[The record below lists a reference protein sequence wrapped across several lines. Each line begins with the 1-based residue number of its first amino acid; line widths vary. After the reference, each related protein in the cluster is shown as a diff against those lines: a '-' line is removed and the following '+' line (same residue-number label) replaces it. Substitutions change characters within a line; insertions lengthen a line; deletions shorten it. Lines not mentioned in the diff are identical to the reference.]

1 MGACQWEGRGRTP
14 RKEER
19 ALSPEITE
27 RYSSVE
33 DPYDFFS
40 ARVCS
45 RKGSPHLIELRAAG
59 TFLAPPH
66 EDLPPVRPRRIGC
79 AGNLGHK
86 GSSPREVSSL
96 AEIVGADGDLAKL
109 TATVLLGR

>member
-1 MGACQWEGRGRTP
+1 VGGPRLNP

-45 RKGSPHLIELRAAG
+45 RKGSLHLIELRAAG

-79 AGNLGHK
+79 VGHLGHK
-86 GSSPREVSSL
+86 GPSLRGISSL
-96 AEIVGADGDLAKL
+96 PEIVGADRDLAKL
-109 TATVLLGR
+109 TATVVLGR